1 MSTKHLNDLSHD
13 LIGAAVEVHRE
24 LGPGLLESAYQGAY
38 CHELTLRGIPHESQK
53 LMPVIYKGAI
63 IETGYRIDILAE
75 NRVVVEL
82 KAVEKLVPIYA
93 AQLLTYLRL
102 GKFSHGL
109 LINFNVSKLVDGIE
123 RISNA
128 APNLS
133 ALSAS
138 SALENPGL

>member
-1 MSTKHLNDLSHD
+1 MSTIYLNDLSHD
-13 LIGAAVEVHRE
+13 LIGAAIEVHRE

-102 GKFSHGL
+102 GKFSLGL

-128 APNLS
+128 APNLC